1 MPRRQHSHRRGLIAA
16 AAVAGVALFLGD
28 SHSVRTESAQVGVDV
43 AAPARDASRYPLTIA
58 SLQVRYRDEIQAM
71 EKYTAYA
78 DKARSEDY
86 PHIAY
91 LFTAL
96 AHSESLH
103 ARNFARLLTELGVDV
118 DESPQSE
125 FEVGSTRDNV
135 SHATAVEMD
144 EIAHRYPG
152 ILEEIE
158 SEQHAEAIQFI
169 TYAWEAERQ
178 HRDLLKK
185 IRSAA
190 KKWFGMLAAHIEGE
204 AAHYYVCEICGS
216 TLTELPK
223 ESCPICAHPAGHY
236 SEVPGFPAVES
247 GEW

>member
-1 MPRRQHSHRRGLIAA
+1 MPLRGHIHSWALVTALALVGL
-16 AAVAGVALFLGD
+16 ALFVGSSRSVGTD
-28 SHSVRTESAQVGVDV
+28 SVP
-43 AAPARDASRYPLTIA
+43 AAPNASRYPLTIA
-58 SLQVRYRDEIQAM
+58 SLQVRYRDEMQAR

-86 PHIAY
+86 AHIAY
-91 LFTAL
+91 LFDAL
-96 AHSESLH
+96 AYSESVH
-103 ARNFARLLTELGVDV
+103 ARNFARELSNLGIDV
-118 DESPQSE
+118 NELPE
-125 FEVGSTRDNV
+125 FDYEVRKTRDNIR
-135 SHATAVEMD
+135 HATAVEMD

-158 SEQHAEAIQFI
+158 SEQHEEAIQFI

-185 IRSAA
+185 IQKAA

-216 TLTELPK
+216 TLTELPTD
-223 ESCPICAHPAGHY
+223 SCPICEHPADHY
-236 SEVPGFPAVES
+236 VEVPGFP
-247 GEW
+247 GETTATEEDY